1 MIRSNHVFHSP
12 GKPVDGGGRGD
23 SGGPATG
30 AYHKWASHIF
40 SKYAIWKFYVC
51 VWGQTLTPP
60 SSLPPSR
67 FSKILFPKS
76 QDSCPKIIP

>member
-30 AYHKWASHIF
+30 AYHKWACTSSLFSPPNMLYEIF
-40 SKYAIWKFYVC
+40 MSACEAKP
-51 VWGQTLTPP
+51 LTPT
-60 SSLPPSR
+60 SSLPPS
-67 FSKILFPKS
+67 
-76 QDSCPKIIP
+76 